1 MGDDLQ
7 TVNISEKRIKRMLV
21 HTVGILLLFAVVRVV
36 AG

>member
-7 TVNISEKRIKRMLV
+7 TVNISRKGKKMMPE
-21 HTVGILLLFAVVRVV
+21 HPVGILLLFAVVRVV

>member
-7 TVNISEKRIKRMLV
+7 TVNIFVKRIKRMLV